1 MKAIIVDDERHARMA
16 LRGILEDKFPH
27 VQILDEAS
35 NLPDAV
41 KLIKGLSPDV
51 VFLDISMPG
60 HSGLEIMQFFED
72 APMNFSLIFVTAHD
86 DYALQAFDLSA
97 VDYLLKPVRV
107 DGLTR
112 ALEKIQVQEKAKFEI
127 LKHNLENP
135 SHRKI
140 ALQTGEGTL
149 FLLLDDIIYLKAD
162 GSYTHF
168 HLADG
173 RKLILSRG
181 LSDFTKLETMGNFF
195 RIHRSHLINANRIDR
210 ILKHDGG
217 SVIMSNGDE
226 LSIAPNRKKEL
237 MEFLES
243 DLL

>member
-1 MKAIIVDDERHARMA
+1 MKAILVDDERHARMA
-16 LRGILEDKFPH
+16 LRGILEDKFPF
-27 VQILDEAS
+27 VELVGEAS
-35 NLPDAV
+35 NLPDGV
-41 KLIKGLSPDV
+41 DLIKKLAPDV

-60 HSGLEIMQFFED
+60 HSGLEIVQFFED
-72 APMNFSLIFVTAHD
+72 TPINFSIIFVTAHD

-107 DGLTR
+107 ETLTR
-112 ALEKIQVQEKAKFEI
+112 ALEKVQVQDKSKIEN

-135 SHRKI
+135 GNRKI

-149 FLLLDDIIYLKAD
+149 FLVLDDIVYLKAD

-168 HLADG
+168 HLVDG

-181 LSDFTKLETMGNFF
+181 LSDFSKLESMGCFF
-195 RIHRSHLINANRIDR
+195 RIHRSHLINANRIEK

-217 SVIMSNGDE
+217 SVVMINKDE

-237 MEFLES
+237 MDYLES